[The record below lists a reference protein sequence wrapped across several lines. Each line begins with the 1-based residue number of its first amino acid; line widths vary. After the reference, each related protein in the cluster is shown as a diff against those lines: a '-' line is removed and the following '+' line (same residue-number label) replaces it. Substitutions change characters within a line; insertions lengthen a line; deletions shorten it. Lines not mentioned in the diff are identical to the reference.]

1 VAPRSQTADRR
12 GGTSLPFFNSGVT
25 GPKSTKRLHDV
36 VRSSQLNLLK
46 SELRPFVTMKL
57 VAMTTSLDRSEKSV
71 QSVIYNQIHILHGE
85 NLMKIGSVDPEII
98 CLKGLFY
105 RKKRRGVHL
114 RVTGQKLT
122 NCTLSVARSSQ
133 VNFLKKSD
141 W

>member
-1 VAPRSQTADRR
+1 
-12 GGTSLPFFNSGVT
+12 
-25 GPKSTKRLHDV
+25 
-36 VRSSQLNLLK
+36 
-46 SELRPFVTMKL
+46 MKL